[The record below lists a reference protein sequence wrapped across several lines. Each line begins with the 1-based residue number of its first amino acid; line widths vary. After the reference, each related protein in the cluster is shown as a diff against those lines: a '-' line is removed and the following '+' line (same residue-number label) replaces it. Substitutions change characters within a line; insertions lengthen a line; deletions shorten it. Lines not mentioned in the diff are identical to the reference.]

1 MRQMKEDAE
10 KSRQWKQQKDKEVIQ
25 LREQDRKRRY
35 ELLKLERDFQKQSNV
50 LRRKTE
56 EAAAANKRLKDALQ
70 KQRDAADKRKETQN
84 RGLEGTEAR
93 VKNWLSNEIEVM
105 VSTEDVKHHLNDLL
119 EERKI
124 LALDMAQLKENK
136 TTTWKNF

>member
-1 MRQMKEDAE
+1 MMKTQRVQLMRRMKEDAE

-35 ELLKLERDFQKQSNV
+35 ELVKLERDFQKQSNV

-70 KQRDAADKRKETQN
+70 KQREAAEKRKETQN
-84 RGLEGTEAR
+84 RGLEGTEAQ
-93 VKNWLSNEIEVM
+93 VKKGLPKTPDFPYTCSCMCEKKE
-105 VSTEDVKHHLNDLL
+105 TRKHV
-119 EERKI
+119 
-124 LALDMAQLKENK
+124 
-136 TTTWKNF
+136 